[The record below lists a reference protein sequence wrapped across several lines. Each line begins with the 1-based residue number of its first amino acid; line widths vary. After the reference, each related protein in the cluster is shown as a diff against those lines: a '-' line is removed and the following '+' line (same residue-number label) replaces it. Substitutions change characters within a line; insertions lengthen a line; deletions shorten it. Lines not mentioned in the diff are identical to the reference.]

1 MKRPSTKDYA
11 TNDGMHAAMRQ
22 WAASK
27 VRGDLRAVVTFADG
41 SEGEF
46 DSPAAQLR
54 AWYKTPDGEL
64 YWQDYD
70 GPRVVNDF
78 MPGAGAM
85 LPSEFKAAFTAWLD
99 QPVKGIRWTRVK

>member
-1 MKRPSTKDYA
+1 MNRPRAKDYA

-46 DSPAAQLR
+46 DTPAAKLR
-54 AWYKTPDGEL
+54 AWYRTPDGEL
-64 YWQDYD
+64 YCQDYD
-70 GPRVVNDF
+70 GPLVVNDF

-85 LPSEFKAAFTAWLD
+85 KLPEFKRAFAEWLGE
-99 QPVKGIRWTRVK
+99 PYKSIRWTRVK

>member
-1 MKRPSTKDYA
+1 MKRPQPKDYQ
-11 TNDGMHAAMRQ
+11 TNDGMHAAVRA
-22 WAASK
+22 WAATK
-27 VRGDLRAVVTFADG
+27 ARGDLRAVVTFADG

-54 AWYKTPDGEL
+54 AWYRTPDGEL

-70 GPRVVNDF
+70 GSRVVNDF

-85 LPSEFKAAFTAWLD
+85 LPSEFKRAFAEWLGE
-99 QPVKGIRWTRVK
+99 PCKSIRWTRVK

>member
-1 MKRPSTKDYA
+1 MKKPSAKDYA

-41 SEGEF
+41 SAGEF
-46 DSPAAQLR
+46 DTPAAQLR
-54 AWYKTPDGEL
+54 EWYRTPDGEL

-70 GPRVVNDF
+70 GELVY
-78 MPGAGAM
+78 
-85 LPSEFKAAFTAWLD
+85 AFF
-99 QPVKGIRWTRVK
+99 VFVEV